1 MVAGAIVI
9 GFLMGFKVVATRKN
23 TGLEL
28 SIRARIH
35 GWEFIGYHCEPTT
48 ITKRT

>member
-9 GFLMGFKVVATRKN
+9 GFLMGYEVVATRQN

-35 GWEFIGYHCEPTT
+35 GWKFIGYNYEPTT